1 MEFNDYQEQVRNFVD
16 YPVEI
21 GPFSVIYGIMSD
33 TGTLAY
39 KLRGILEEK
48 HGEFNDVDKVKI
60 QITLGDIL
68 RNISNIASDLNIS
81 LEEVAAINLR
91 KLALQKEKQLEA
103 KETKKED
110 NT

>member
-1 MEFNDYQEQVRNFVD
+1 MEFNDYQEQVRNFID

-39 KLRGILEEK
+39 KLRAILEEK

-68 RNISNIASDLNIS
+68 RNISNMASDLNIS

-91 KLALQKEKQLEA
+91 KLALQKEKQLQA
-103 KETKKED
+103 KETKKEG